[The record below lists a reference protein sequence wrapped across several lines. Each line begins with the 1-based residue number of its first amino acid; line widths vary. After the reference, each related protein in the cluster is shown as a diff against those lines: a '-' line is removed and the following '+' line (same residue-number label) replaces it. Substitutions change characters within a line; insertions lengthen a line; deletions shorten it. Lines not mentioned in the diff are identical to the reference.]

1 MPVRG
6 DLPPVAMI
14 MEETRHYP
22 IAGPDA
28 LDEWATSSSV
38 GYGCTSFPPLR
49 NLCVCNPSQMFAW
62 AQNIAVS
69 PWGCFMSCIA
79 FTLCGLS
86 SGRTTRVLSGTSSTA

>member
-6 DLPPVAMI
+6 DLPPVAMT

-38 GYGCTSFPPLR
+38 GYGCTYFPSLR
-49 NLCVCNPSQMFAW
+49 KSLCV
-62 AQNIAVS
+62 
-69 PWGCFMSCIA
+69 
-79 FTLCGLS
+79 
-86 SGRTTRVLSGTSSTA
+86 